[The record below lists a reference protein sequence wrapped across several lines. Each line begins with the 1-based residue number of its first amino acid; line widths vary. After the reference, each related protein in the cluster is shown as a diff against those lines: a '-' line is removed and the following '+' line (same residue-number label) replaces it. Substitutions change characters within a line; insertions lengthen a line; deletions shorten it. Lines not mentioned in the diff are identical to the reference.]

1 MYLPGTLWIFWLAN
15 QHHYNNSIFIVNK
28 FQPNS
33 DRKPLEEIEAV
44 DEDLI
49 DQEVDSK
56 DHPLGGAVGG
66 SGLKTQLSGD
76 GG

>member
-1 MYLPGTLWIFWLAN
+1 M
-15 QHHYNNSIFIVNK
+15 
-28 FQPNS
+28 
-33 DRKPLEEIEAV
+33 

-56 DHPLGGAVGG
+56 DHPLGGAPGG

-76 GG
+76 GGWLFLFLLVVQLPDIPRIVLQMMKVNIK